1 MPVKLRVTHLRES
14 AEARIEIVP
23 LIDIMFFLL
32 ASFMLVSLSMVNLKA
47 VTVNLP
53 TATTATPE
61 AKKEFVDISVD
72 KGGGVFLDKKPVG
85 NHELAGALGA
95 LVKERPGVRVFI
107 SGDQDARNGAI
118 MAVLDA
124 VRAAGI
130 EKVGFEIR
138 NSEKAGTP

>member
-1 MPVKLRVTHLRES
+1 
-14 AEARIEIVP
+14 
-23 LIDIMFFLL
+23 
-32 ASFMLVSLSMVNLKA
+32 
-47 VTVNLP
+47 
-53 TATTATPE
+53 
-61 AKKEFVDISVD
+61 
-72 KGGGVFLDKKPVG
+72 VFLDKKPVG

-95 LVKERPGVRVFI
+95 LVKDRPGVRVFI